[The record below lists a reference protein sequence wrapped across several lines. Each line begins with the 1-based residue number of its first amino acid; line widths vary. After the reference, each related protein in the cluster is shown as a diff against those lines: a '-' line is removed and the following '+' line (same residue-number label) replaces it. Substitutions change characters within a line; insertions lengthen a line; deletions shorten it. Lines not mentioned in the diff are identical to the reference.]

1 MSAYTDAQAN
11 NDITR
16 NVKQYR
22 DLDLFFSKKSNK
34 DVNKVT
40 DVEAVKRSV
49 RNLILLNSYEKP
61 FHPEIAGDVRGLLF
75 ELMTPL
81 TSAVIARKI
90 QDVIENFEPRA
101 RLTGVNVVPDFD
113 RNAYDVTVYF
123 YVVKN
128 HLNVDG
134 QNLEK
139 TKVLAVQSGSQ
150 NQIFRA
156 LEAIGFRP

>member
-1 MSAYTDAQAN
+1 MSAYKDAQAN

-49 RNLILLNSYEKP
+49 RNLVLLNSYEKP

-75 ELMTPL
+75 ENMTPL

-101 RLTGVNVVPDFD
+101 RLTGVQAVPDFD
-113 RNAYDVTVYF
+113 RNLYEVTVYF
-123 YVVKN
+123 YVVN
-128 HLNVDG
+128 APTELVEVT
-134 QNLEK
+134 QLLER
-139 TKVLAVQSGSQ
+139 L
-150 NQIFRA
+150 R
-156 LEAIGFRP
+156 

>member
-1 MSAYTDAQAN
+1 MSAYQDAQAN
-11 NDITR
+11 NDISR

-22 DLDLFFSKKSNK
+22 DLDLFFSRKSNK

-75 ELMTPL
+75 ENMTPL

-101 RLTGVNVVPDFD
+101 RLTGVQAIPDFD
-113 RNAYDVTVYF
+113 RNLYEVTVYF
-123 YVVKN
+123 YVVN
-128 HLNVDG
+128 APTELVEVT
-134 QNLEK
+134 QLLER
-139 TKVLAVQSGSQ
+139 L
-150 NQIFRA
+150 R
-156 LEAIGFRP
+156 